1 MVVTSRKNPS
11 AVHYR
16 SLVRE
21 RAYRREKREFPIEG
35 ARLCDEAAKSGVEIT
50 SFLVTNGAAEK
61 YSEIFEAVRKIADPI
76 FISDDVAEYIS
87 DTKSPQGM
95 FISAKMLDKPV
106 ISGKIKDSGHFL
118 LLDGLQD
125 SGNIGTII
133 RTADAFGLDGV
144 ILSPDCADIY
154 SPKIV
159 RSAMGS
165 LFRLPIT
172 ETELVGFIESLKN
185 EGYEVYAAMLD
196 SGAKRLGE
204 VKFGS
209 KTAVIIGNEGNGVSE
224 QVYRAAEQKIYIPIQ
239 NAESLNA
246 AVAASVIGWEMVQ
259 SEERN

>member
-21 RAYRREKREFPIEG
+21 RSYRREKGEFPIEG
-35 ARLCDEAAKSGVEIT
+35 ARLCGEAAKNGVEIT
-50 SFLVTNGAAEK
+50 SFLVTDGAAGK
-61 YSEIFEAVRKIADPI
+61 YSEIFNILREITEPI
-76 FISDDVAEYIS
+76 FISDELAAYIS

-95 FISAKMLDKPV
+95 FITAKMLDKPAL
-106 ISGKIKDSGHFL
+106 SGKIKDGGRFL
-118 LLDGLQD
+118 MLDGLQD

-144 ILSPDCADIY
+144 VLSPDCADIY

-165 LFRLPIT
+165 LFRLPIM
-172 ETELVGFIESLKN
+172 ETELVEFIGTLKHAGF
-185 EGYEVYAAMLD
+185 EVYAAMLD
-196 SGAKRLGE
+196 GGANRLDD
-204 VKFGS
+204 VKFGK

-224 QVYRAAEQKIYIPIQ
+224 QVYRAAGQKIYIPIE

-246 AVAASVIGWEMVQ
+246 AVAASVIGWEL
-259 SEERN
+259 SKKKGTE

>member
-1 MVVTSRKNPS
+1 MIVTSRKNVA

-21 RAYRREKREFPIEG
+21 RAYRREHGEFPIEG
-35 ARLCDEAAKSGVEIT
+35 ARLCEEAVKSGLEIT
-50 SFLVTNGAAEK
+50 SFLVTQSAAEK
-61 YSEIFEAVRKIADPI
+61 YAEAFGKIAKTAAPL
-76 FISDDVAEYIS
+76 FISDDVAAYIS

-95 FISAKMLDKPV
+95 FLTAKTLDKP
-106 ISGKIKDSGHFL
+106 ILSGKIEEGGHFL

-133 RTADAFGLDGV
+133 RTADAFGLDGI

-165 LFRLPIT
+165 LFRLPLI
-172 ETELVGFIESLKN
+172 ETELSEFISRLKKA
-185 EGYEVYAAMLD
+185 GYAVYAAMLD
-196 SGAKRLGE
+196 KDAQRLE
-204 VKFGS
+204 KIKFGA
-209 KTAVIIGNEGNGVSE
+209 KTAVIIGNEGNGVSKE
-224 QVYRAAEQKIYIPIQ
+224 VYCAAGQKLYIPIE

-246 AVAASVIGWEMVQ
+246 AVAASIIGWELSKEKGKV
-259 SEERN
+259 

>member
-21 RAYRREKREFPIEG
+21 RSYRREKREFPIEG
-35 ARLCDEAAKSGVEIT
+35 ARLCGEAAKSGVEIT

-61 YSEIFEAVRKIADPI
+61 YKDIFDSVCKKSDPI
-76 FISDDVAEYIS
+76 FISEDVAAYIS
-87 DTKSPQGM
+87 DTKTPQGM
-95 FISAKMLDKPV
+95 FIAAKMLDKPV
-106 ISGKIKDSGHFL
+106 LSGKIDKGGHFL

-144 ILSPDCADIY
+144 ILSPECADIY

-165 LFRLPIT
+165 LFRLPIM
-172 ETELVGFIESLKN
+172 ETELVDFIGTLKLA
-185 EGYEVYAAMLD
+185 GYGVYAAMLD
-196 SGAKRLGE
+196 SDAKRLGE
-204 VKFGS
+204 VRFTA

-224 QVYRAAEQKIYIPIQ
+224 QVYRAAGQKIYIPIQ

-246 AVAASVIGWEMVQ
+246 AVAASVIGWEMTQ